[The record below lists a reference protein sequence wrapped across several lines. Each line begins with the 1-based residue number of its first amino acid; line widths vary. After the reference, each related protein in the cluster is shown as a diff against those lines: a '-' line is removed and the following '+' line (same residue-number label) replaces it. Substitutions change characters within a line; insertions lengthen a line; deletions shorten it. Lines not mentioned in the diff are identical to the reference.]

1 MNEHIIFDQHI
12 KKIRLRLSSLS
23 ELISRQ
29 LSIISHYPRGHA
41 YLLGGLGVCMLGLL
55 ALPSES
61 SNAGPALTT
70 LPVTSEVID
79 SKAGFESI
87 AIHPQPAA
95 AAALNPMLTLEEVDG
110 ELVEDLN

>member
-1 MNEHIIFDQHI
+1 MNEHMIFDQHT

-70 LPVTSEVID
+70 LPVTSVAID
-79 SKAGFESI
+79 SKTGFTHATI
-87 AIHPQPAA
+87 PPQSAA
-95 AAALNPMLTLEEVDG
+95 AAEQKPVQTLKAADG
-110 ELVEDLN
+110 SV